1 MLSSSWRCPTGSTGL
16 QVDSNHSSQL
26 PYLRESPFK
35 PQHVYR
41 KGEAASKNQPEGDP
55 LTESG
60 FVLVVGEDDYPQLIE
75 RVVQA
80 LDYWDE
86 ELHALN
92 DAGADKMLLDF
103 GVDEQTMLQRPQYL
117 PPELITAMSHLEMA
131 LVVSVVRNKP
141 S

>member
-1 MLSSSWRCPTGSTGL
+1 MGICVLVASGADFD
-16 QVDSNHSSQL
+16 VDE
-26 PYLRESPFK
+26 YLRESPFE
-35 PQHVYR
+35 PQHVYH
-41 KGEAASKNQPEGDP
+41 KGEAASKNHPEGDP

-60 FVLVVGEDDYPQLIE
+60 FVLVVGEDEYPQLTE

-131 LVVSVVRNKP
+131 LVVSVIRNQQ